1 MEDSTMVDEE
11 RVVVRREAVVPAH
24 DAVVEESVR
33 RRPSGAEVARRIVVF
48 AFGIVQV
55 LILLRIVL
63 LAVGANE
70 DSALVATIY
79 DISGL
84 LVAPFESVLGTETLR
99 NGGSVLD
106 VAAFVALIGWT
117 LLELIIV
124 AGINIAR
131 REP

>member
-1 MEDSTMVDEE
+1 MVDEE
-11 RVVVRREAVVPAH
+11 RVVVRRETVAPSQAS
-24 DAVVEESVR
+24 VVEESVR
-33 RRPSGAEVARRIVVF
+33 RTPSGAEVARRIVVF

-70 DSALVATIY
+70 DSALVSAIY

-84 LVAPFESVLGTETLR
+84 FVAPFETVLGTETLR

>member
-1 MEDSTMVDEE
+1 VEDSTVVDEE
-11 RVVVRREAVVPAH
+11 RVVVRRETVSPRQ
-24 DAVVEESVR
+24 DSVVEESVR
-33 RRPSGAEVARRIVVF
+33 RTPSGAEVARRIVVF

-70 DSALVATIY
+70 DSALVSAIY

-84 LVAPFESVLGTETLR
+84 FVAPFETVLGTETLR